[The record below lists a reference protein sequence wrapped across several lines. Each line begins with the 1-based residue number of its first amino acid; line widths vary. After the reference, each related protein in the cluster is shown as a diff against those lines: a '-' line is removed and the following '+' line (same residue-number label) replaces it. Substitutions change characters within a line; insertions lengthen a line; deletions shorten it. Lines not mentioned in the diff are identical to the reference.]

1 MPTIK
6 VDAFGGI
13 VPKLHPT
20 LLPDGCA
27 TKAHNCVL
35 KSGKLVPLRQP
46 LKVSGLRIRM
56 ENGMTKLSD
65 AKSITIWHRGS
76 TDEMLAWPGLV
87 DVAQSN
93 IADDEYKR
101 LFVTGETGVGTSGTE
116 PCVYLATSTGTGVIR
131 YSMVKDVLPAPVI
144 TAARELTLEE
154 KPNARYTVFF
164 QSWVDAYGYESGA
177 SLPSEDTDETQ
188 TTYIDGMA
196 VNIDATP
203 APANAVARR
212 IYKVVAGTESESIQ
226 FVLEQP
232 VIAGV
237 FSARA
242 FSMRDED
249 AGEVMPNLVGIK
261 PDLIGMKKVPGD
273 FFVGFSKSN
282 LREVRFSEVSI
293 PCSWPDLYAYSVHD
307 DIVGLGVTLNSV
319 FVLTKGMPWAITGT
333 APESMTPTMLASQQG
348 CVSVRSICT
357 MDGAVF
363 YASADGV
370 CVLRDGVA
378 TVQVVTSGIFS
389 KREWAALG
397 PSSCVMEAYDGAL
410 HLWFLGNPLLG
421 GYTINF
427 NDGNAAVTTND
438 EVAKA
443 VCVDPVTD
451 KLYFV
456 RSVGA

>member
-46 LKVSGLRIRM
+46 SKVAGLRIRM
-56 ENGMTKLSD
+56 ENGLEKI
-65 AKSITIWHRGS
+65 AKAKTIMIWHRGEV
-76 TDEMLAWPGLV
+76 DEMLAWPGLV

-101 LFVTGETGVGTSGTE
+101 LFVTGDTGVGTSGTE
-116 PCVYLATSTGTGVIR
+116 PCVYLATDTGTGVIR

-144 TAARELTLEE
+144 TGPTVDPSEQN
-154 KPNARYTVFF
+154 KRYTVFF

-177 SLPSEDTDETQ
+177 SLPSEEIE
-188 TTYIDGMA
+188 YVDGDLVGIA
-196 VNIDATP
+196 ETP
-203 APANAVARR
+203 APANAVKRR
-212 IYKVVAGTESESIQ
+212 VYKVVAGTESENIQ
-226 FVLEQP
+226 FVWEQP

-237 FSARA
+237 FTGVS
-242 FSMRDED
+242 FKVLDED

-410 HLWFLGNPLLG
+410 HLWFLDNPLLG

>member
-46 LKVSGLRIRM
+46 LKVAGLRIRM

-101 LFVTGETGVGTSGTE
+101 LFVTGDTGVGTSGTE
-116 PCVYLATSTGTGVIR
+116 PCVYLATETGTGVIR
-131 YSMVKDVLPAPVI
+131 YSMVKEVLPAPVV
-144 TAARELTLEE
+144 TAEPIDAGEQNR
-154 KPNARYTVFF
+154 RYTVFF

-177 SLPSEDTDETQ
+177 SLPSEEVEYVDGGDL
-188 TTYIDGMA
+188 YIE
-196 VNIDATP
+196 ATP
-203 APANAVARR
+203 APAYARKR
-212 IYKVVAGTESESIQ
+212 RLYKVVAGTESESIQ
-226 FVLEQP
+226 FVWEQNAL
-232 VIAGV
+232 AGS
-237 FSARA
+237 FGKDTINN
-242 FSMRDED
+242 FLDEN

-261 PDLIGMKKVPGD
+261 TDLVGMKKVPGD
-273 FFVGFSKSN
+273 FYVGYSKSN

-307 DIVGLGVTLNSV
+307 DIVGLGVTLNTV

-348 CVSVRSICT
+348 CVSSRSICT

-370 CVLRDGVA
+370 CVLRDGVT

-389 KREWAALG
+389 KREWSALK
-397 PSSCVMEAYDGAL
+397 PQSCVMEAYDGAL
-410 HLWFLGNPLLG
+410 HLWFLDPASAAGG
-421 GYTINF
+421 GYIVNF

-451 KLYFV
+451 KLYYV
-456 RSVGA
+456 RETGA

>member
-46 LKVSGLRIRM
+46 SKVAGLRIRM
-56 ENGMTKLSD
+56 ENGLEKIAD
-65 AKSITIWHRGS
+65 AKTIMIWHRGEV
-76 TDEMLAWPGLV
+76 DEMLAWPGLV

-116 PCVYLATSTGTGVIR
+116 PCVYLATATGTGVIR
-131 YSMVKDVLPAPVI
+131 YSMVKDVLPAPVM
-144 TAARELTLEE
+144 TPLPVDPSEQN
-154 KPNARYTVFF
+154 KRYTVFF

-177 SLPSEDTDETQ
+177 SLPSEEVE
-188 TTYIDGMA
+188 YVDGDLVGIGA
-196 VNIDATP
+196 IP
-203 APANAVARR
+203 APANAVKRR
-212 IYKVVAGTESESIQ
+212 VYKVVAGTESESIQ
-226 FVLEQP
+226 FVWEQP
-232 VIAGV
+232 VIAGTFTGV
-237 FSARA
+237 NFKVL
-242 FSMRDED
+242 DED

-410 HLWFLGNPLLG
+410 HLWFLGKPSAG

-438 EVAKA
+438 ESAKA

-456 RSVGA
+456 RQVGA

>member
-46 LKVSGLRIRM
+46 SKVAGLRIRM
-56 ENGMTKLSD
+56 ENGMTELSE

-116 PCVYLATSTGTGVIR
+116 PCVYLATATGTGVIR
-131 YSMVKDVLPAPVI
+131 YSMVKEVLPAPVVTSDAI
-144 TAARELTLEE
+144 DPGEQN
-154 KPNARYTVFF
+154 KRYTAFF

-177 SLPSEDTDETQ
+177 SLPSEEVEYVDGGDL
-188 TTYIDGMA
+188 YIE
-196 VNIDATP
+196 ATP
-203 APANAVARR
+203 APAYARKR
-212 IYKVVAGTESESIQ
+212 RLYKVVAGTESESIQ
-226 FVLEQP
+226 FVWEQN
-232 VIAGV
+232 VLAGN
-237 FSARA
+237 FG
-242 FSMRDED
+242 RDTINNFLDEN

-261 PDLIGMKKVPGD
+261 TDLVGMKKVPGD
-273 FFVGFSKSN
+273 FYVGYSKSN

-307 DIVGLGVTLNSV
+307 DIVGLGVTLNTV

-348 CVSVRSICT
+348 CVAVRSICT

-378 TVQVVTSGIFS
+378 TVQVITSGIFS